1 MGVFT
6 RGTKLWI
13 TYKDAD
19 GRWRNKATGLSVG
32 QEKLAQA
39 AFDEGMARIR
49 AAKAGETVIVSGPLT
64 VRAYA
69 ETWLKGREELDL
81 DWKNDRGRLKHHI
94 LPTIG
99 DMSIADVRS
108 RHIVGLFHKIRTTPR
123 VGRTE
128 QASPR
133 LIYNIYSVCSA
144 MFRDAKLADL
154 IEQTPC
160 ELDERQLGP
169 LKDSDPEWRA
179 GAVFTRAE
187 AIAIISDARIPA
199 DRHVVYGL
207 ELLAGVRPG
216 EAAGLRWRNYDPTL
230 EPLGKL
236 LVATSY
242 NTRKHRAKSTKT
254 DAVRHVPVHPTL
266 AAMLAEWKLSGWEAM
281 VGRAPEP
288 DDLIVPLPP
297 EAAARRRSRTGEPF
311 RGHDY
316 SGKRWREEDLPA
328 LGWRHRQH
336 YDMKATF
343 ITLAL
348 EDGADPHVIETR
360 VTHTKKSRSAFDGY
374 NRGLQWSITCA
385 EVAKL
390 RITREVEVVAQPIAV
405 GAGADDGESITVAL
419 TVSATSGNDSEKEWR
434 RRESNASKRALHIVP
449 QQSNRSVGYGEPLQS
464 ATDCSSPVRE
474 PLQSDPVDPI
484 GWKLDA
490 AALLWVVRRDE
501 RELRLAL
508 LAVLAELG

>member
-216 EAAGLRWRNYDPTL
+216 EAAGLRWRNRSASSWSRP
-230 EPLGKL
+230 
-236 LVATSY
+236 AT
-242 NTRKHRAKSTKT
+242 TRASIARSRRRQTPCATYRCTRRSQ
-254 DAVRHVPVHPTL
+254 PCLP
-266 AAMLAEWKLSGWEAM
+266 SGSSA
-281 VGRAPEP
+281 VGRRWWDAH
-288 DDLIVPLPP
+288 
-297 EAAARRRSRTGEPF
+297 RSRMT
-311 RGHDY
+311 
-316 SGKRWREEDLPA
+316 
-328 LGWRHRQH
+328 
-336 YDMKATF
+336 
-343 ITLAL
+343 
-348 EDGADPHVIETR
+348 
-360 VTHTKKSRSAFDGY
+360 
-374 NRGLQWSITCA
+374 
-385 EVAKL
+385 
-390 RITREVEVVAQPIAV
+390 
-405 GAGADDGESITVAL
+405 
-419 TVSATSGNDSEKEWR
+419 
-434 RRESNASKRALHIVP
+434 
-449 QQSNRSVGYGEPLQS
+449 
-464 ATDCSSPVRE
+464 
-474 PLQSDPVDPI
+474 
-484 GWKLDA
+484 
-490 AALLWVVRRDE
+490 
-501 RELRLAL
+501 
-508 LAVLAELG
+508 